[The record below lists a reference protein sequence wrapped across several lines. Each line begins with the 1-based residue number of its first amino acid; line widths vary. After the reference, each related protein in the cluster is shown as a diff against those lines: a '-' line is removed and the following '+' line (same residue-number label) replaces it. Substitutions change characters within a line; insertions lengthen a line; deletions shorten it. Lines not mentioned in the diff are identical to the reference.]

1 MKKLLVAIILCSMLV
16 ACSSK
21 VQATPSATATAI
33 PTRTVTLPPTSSPIP
48 PTETPEA
55 QLTSE
60 WNGIPIMPGAIAG
73 EGDDEGYVFTI
84 YATLQQVQEY
94 YRFELEQLGWQALSQ
109 EEDDSSATLIFTDD
123 ASGMLTVSIL
133 SKGEESLV
141 LLAR

>member
-1 MKKLLVAIILCSMLV
+1 MKKLLVAILCSMLV
-16 ACSSK
+16 ACSST
-21 VQATPSATATAI
+21 VQATPSTTATAI

-48 PTETPEA
+48 STETPKA
-55 QLTSE
+55 QPTSE

-73 EGDDEGYVFTI
+73 EGDDEVYVFTI
-84 YATLQQVQEY
+84 HATLQQVQEY
-94 YRFELEQLGWQALSQ
+94 YRFELEQLGWQSISQ